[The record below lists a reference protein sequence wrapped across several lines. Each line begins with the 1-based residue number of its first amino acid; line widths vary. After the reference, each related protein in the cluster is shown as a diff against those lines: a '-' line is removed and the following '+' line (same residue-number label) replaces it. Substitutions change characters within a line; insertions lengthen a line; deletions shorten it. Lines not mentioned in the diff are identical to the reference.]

1 MKRSN
6 IDWSV
11 LRGSMIIF
19 SLCLI
24 ISAGLLV
31 GSFYFKDNMHKE
43 YMRNNAM
50 FRLVSNKYFAVDEEE
65 KLIKKFYPLF
75 VDLYNEGVIG
85 RERRLN
91 WIEMLR
97 KAGEDIKIPGLSYEI
112 KSQEVYKPGFPVK
125 LGQYKLYR
133 SVMNLNMQL
142 LHEGDLFRLFEA
154 LDNNALGSYNVS
166 NCTIAAKGKEISDNT
181 ESGNLIVRCELS
193 WYTIKLANG
202 KELKV

>member
-1 MKRSN
+1 MKRSD

-11 LRGSMIIF
+11 LRGSLILF
-19 SLCLI
+19 FLCLI
-24 ISAGLLV
+24 ISACLLI
-31 GSFYFKDNMHKE
+31 GSYYFKDNMHKE

-50 FRLVSNKYFAVDEEE
+50 FQSVSNRYFAVDEEE

-97 KAGEDIKIPGLSYEI
+97 KAGEEIKIPGLSYEI

-125 LGQYKLYR
+125 LGKYKLYR

-142 LHEGDLFRLFEA
+142 LHEGDLFRLLQA

-166 NCTIAAKGKEISDNT
+166 NCTIASKGKEISDNT
-181 ESGNLIVRCELS
+181 ESGNLIVRCELA

>member
-1 MKRSN
+1 MKRSD

-11 LRGSMIIF
+11 LRGSLILF
-19 SLCLI
+19 FLCLI
-24 ISAGLLV
+24 ISACLLT
-31 GSFYFKDNMHKE
+31 GSYYFKDNMHKE
-43 YMRNNAM
+43 YVRNNAM

-97 KAGEDIKIPGLSYEI
+97 KAGEEIKIPGLSYEI
-112 KSQEVYKPGFPVK
+112 ESQEVYKPGFSVK

-142 LHEGDLFRLFEA
+142 LHEGDLFRLFQA

-166 NCTIAAKGKEISDNT
+166 NCRIAAKGKEISDNT
-181 ESGNLIVRCELS
+181 EIGNLTVSCELS

>member
-1 MKRSN
+1 MKRSDL
-6 IDWSV
+6 DWSV
-11 LRGSMIIF
+11 LRGSLAIF
-19 SLCLI
+19 FMCLI

-50 FRLVSNKYFAVDEEE
+50 FHSVSNKYFAVDEEE

-75 VDLYNEGVIG
+75 IDLYNEGVIG

-91 WIEMLR
+91 WIEVLR
-97 KAGEDIKIPGLSYEI
+97 NAGEEIKIPGLNYEI
-112 KSQEVYKPGFPVK
+112 RSQEVYKPGFSVK
-125 LGQYKLYR
+125 MGKYKLYS

-142 LHEGDLFRLFEA
+142 LHEGDLFRLFEI
-154 LDNNALGSYNVS
+154 LDKNALGAYNVS
-166 NCTIAAKGKEISDNT
+166 NCTMSAKSKQISDDP
-181 ESGNLIVRCELS
+181 ESGNLIVRCELI
-193 WYTIKLANG
+193 WHTIKLANG